1 MQVTTLPPMKSS
13 VKPTLLNCNLES
25 TLRFLSQHAPD
36 AQNPEFAIGIQRLIS
51 SWARLHQQEIVCDDQ
66 LRTGTAF
73 AVQDIHGRTCVM
85 QTQRFTDTLEALGR
99 NWQKYSA
106 LSEQDLISFLRRF
119 EITSFSELDFGEPL
133 LRIELALAA
142 D

>member
-1 MQVTTLPPMKSS
+1 MKPLG
-13 VKPTLLNCNLES
+13 KPTLLNYNLEI
-25 TLRFLSQHAPD
+25 TLKFFSRHATD
-36 AQNPEFAIGIQRLIS
+36 TQNPEFPTGIQRLIT
-51 SWARLHQQEIVCDDQ
+51 SWAKLHGLEIICDDQ
-66 LRTGTAF
+66 LRMTGTAF
-73 AVQDIHGRTCVM
+73 AVQNIYGRTCPM

-99 NWQKYSA
+99 NWRKYLDS
-106 LSEQDLISFLRRF
+106 SEQDLISFMRRL

>member
-1 MQVTTLPPMKSS
+1 MKLPVKSP

-25 TLRFLSQHAPD
+25 TLRFLSPHTPD
-36 AQNPEFAIGIQRLIS
+36 ARNSEFTICIQRLIA
-51 SWARLHQQEIVCDDQ
+51 SWARLHQQEIICDDS
-66 LRTGTAF
+66 LRVVGTAF
-73 AVQDIHGRTCVM
+73 AVQDIHGRVCVM
-85 QTQRFTDTLEALGR
+85 QTQRLTDTLEALGR

-106 LSEQDLISFLRRF
+106 LSEQDLITFMRRF

-133 LRIELALAA
+133 LRLELALAA

>member
-1 MQVTTLPPMKSS
+1 MKSP

-25 TLRFLSQHAPD
+25 TLRFLSRHAPD
-36 AQNPEFAIGIQRLIS
+36 AQNPEFTVAIQRLIS
-51 SWARLHQQEIVCDDQ
+51 SWARLHQHEIVCDDQ
-66 LRTGTAF
+66 LRMAGTAF

-85 QTQRFTDTLEALGR
+85 QTQRLTDTLEALGR

-106 LSEQDLISFLRRF
+106 LSEHDLISFMRRF

-133 LRIELALAA
+133 LRLELALAA